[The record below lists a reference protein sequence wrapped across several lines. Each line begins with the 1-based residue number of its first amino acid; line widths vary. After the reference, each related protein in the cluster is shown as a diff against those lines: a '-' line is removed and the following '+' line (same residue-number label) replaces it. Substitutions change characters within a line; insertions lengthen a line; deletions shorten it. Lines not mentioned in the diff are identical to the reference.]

1 MIHDGSSVDQWRH
14 VDSKRNPSDV
24 TTRGLSAKA
33 LLSDEKWKQ
42 GPEFLWL
49 EESSW
54 PRFPASLETSFQ
66 DDLEIKEHKRVYSV
80 QLKNLAQPDDKVF
93 AYYSSWYKLQRSVA
107 YWLRYKAWLL
117 NKVRSKFGQPIAQV
131 PSGKVT
137 LAEMKNAEREILM
150 SLQRKFFPK
159 ELKQLSECGQADR
172 TKSVNKSSS
181 SSRLDPILKDGLLLL
196 GGRLRH
202 TRIQTEARNPIIL
215 PKKSHVVDLIVRNCH
230 EIFGHV
236 GREHVLNLLREKF
249 WLVKGRATVRRV
261 LNTCLSCRKRNQ
273 LPMTQKMADLPHE
286 RVASQE
292 PPFTYVGVD
301 CFGPFHV
308 KRGRC
313 LEKRYGMLFTC
324 LTIRAVHVEIAH
336 SLDTS
341 SFINALRRFIARRGI
356 PQEIR
361 SDNGTNFTSAD
372 KELRQAI
379 GKWNQEMI
387 KEFLQQKEI
396 LWVFNPPTASHMGG
410 VWERMIRSVRKIFNA
425 VLKEQNLTEESL
437 VTLMCEVKAIL
448 NSRPLTK
455 ISDDPNDLQALTP
468 NHLLLLRAGPSFPPG
483 MFSREDQYTAIS
495 DGNKCITFQ
504 MFSGKGGPENICFCC
519 KSSSIG
525 RMDRPIL
532 FIYANR
538 FKGIETGF
546 LLMRCTSRRCTRA
559 NPRWRR
565 Y

>member
-1 MIHDGSSVDQWRH
+1 MQCQWRH

-24 TTRGLSAKA
+24 TTQGLSAKA
-33 LLSDEKWKQ
+33 LLSDKKWKR

-49 EESSW
+49 GESSW
-54 PRFPASLETSFQ
+54 PKFPASLETSSQ

-80 QLKNLAQPDDKVF
+80 QLKNFAQPDDKVF
-93 AYYSSWYKLQRSVA
+93 AYYSSWHKLRRSVA
-107 YWLRYKAWLL
+107 YLLRYKTWLL

-137 LAEMKNAEREILM
+137 LTEMKNAEREILM

-159 ELKQLSECGQADR
+159 ELKQLSKCGQADR
-172 TKSVNKSSS
+172 AESVNKSSS
-181 SSRLDPILKDGLLLL
+181 ISRLDPIMKDGLLLV

-236 GREHVLNLLREKF
+236 GREHVLSLLREKF
-249 WLVKGRATVRRV
+249 WLVGGRTTVRRV
-261 LNTCLSCRKRNQ
+261 LNACFSCKKRNQ
-273 LPMTQKMADLPHE
+273 LPMAQKMADLPPE

-313 LEKRYGMLFTC
+313 LEKRYGVLFTC

-341 SFINALRRFIARRGI
+341 SFINALRRFIARRGV

-372 KELRQAI
+372 KELRTAI
-379 GKWNQEMI
+379 GKRNRKMI

-410 VWERMIRSVRKIFNA
+410 VWERMIRSVRKILNA

-437 VTLMCEVKAIL
+437 VTLMCEVEAIL
-448 NSRPLTK
+448 NSRHLTK
-455 ISDDPNDLQALTP
+455 ISYDPSDLQALTP
-468 NHLLLLRAGPSFPPG
+468 NHLLLLRAGPSFPLER
-483 MFSREDQYTAIS
+483 FREKINTPIS
-495 DGNKCITFQ
+495 DANKCNTFQ
-504 MFSGKGGPENICFCC
+504 MFFGKGGPENICLCC
-519 KSSSIG
+519 KS
-525 RMDRPIL
+525 
-532 FIYANR
+532 
-538 FKGIETGF
+538 E
-546 LLMRCTSRRCTRA
+546 
-559 NPRWRR
+559 
-565 Y
+565 